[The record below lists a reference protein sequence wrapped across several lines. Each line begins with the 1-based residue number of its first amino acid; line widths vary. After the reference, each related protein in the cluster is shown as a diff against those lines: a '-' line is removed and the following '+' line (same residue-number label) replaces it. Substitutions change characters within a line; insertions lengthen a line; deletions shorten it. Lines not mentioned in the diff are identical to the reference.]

1 MDTSPPLRAA
11 VIGTARVGSFFD
23 DLLTATPELMPSS
36 HASCYTAHPRTQLVA
51 GCDVKSDRL
60 EAFGQK
66 WGVSRENLYSD
77 FREMLANERPDV
89 VSVCTSWS
97 HTHDEIVPE
106 VARSGVKAIWAEKP
120 LATSMAKA
128 KEIIQAVEQHGVKL
142 QGTCPRRW
150 LPRYQAIRALIDRGE
165 IGDVISIT
173 AVGVEGLLHHG
184 THDFDAMAYFAG
196 DPEPEFAVGHLEP
209 LKLNPH
215 GRLIQD
221 AHGNGYIVHKNGAR
235 FFVEGLSENPVSF
248 VISGTKGRI
257 NTINDCRDGNV
268 DLWRRPAPD
277 APKWLMRELQASPI
291 TVKSPP
297 LQQLE
302 DLIDSLDTPR
312 EPICGVYRSTRQ
324 MEYGLALHSSH
335 RRGNVRVDFPLE
347 DQSLSVDAW

>member
-1 MDTSPPLRAA
+1 MSTSPPLRAA

-23 DLLTATPELMPSS
+23 DLLTATPELTPAS
-36 HASCYTAHPRTQLVA
+36 HASCYSAHPRTQLVA
-51 GCDVKSDRL
+51 GCDLKSERL
-60 EAFGQK
+60 AAFGEK
-66 WGVSRENLYSD
+66 WGVSQEHLYTD
-77 FREMLANERPDV
+77 FREMLAKEKPDV

-97 HTHDEIVPE
+97 HAHDEIVPE

-128 KEIIQAVEQHGVKL
+128 NEIIQAVEQHDVKL

-165 IGDVISIT
+165 IGDVLSIT
-173 AVGVEGLLHHG
+173 AIGVEGLLHHG
-184 THDFDAMAYFAG
+184 THDLDAMAYFAG
-196 DPEPEFAVGHLEP
+196 DPEPDFAVGHIEP

-221 AHGNGYIVHKNGAR
+221 AHGNGYIVHKNGVR

-248 VISGTKGRI
+248 VISGTRGRI
-257 NTINDCRDGNV
+257 TTINDCRDGNV

-277 APKWLMRELQASPI
+277 APKWLLRDLQVSPA

-302 DLIDSLDTPR
+302 DLIDTLGTDR
-312 EPICGVYRSTRQ
+312 EPICGVYRSARH

-335 RRGNVRVDFPLE
+335 RRGARVEFPLE
-347 DQSLSVDAW
+347 DQSLSIDAW